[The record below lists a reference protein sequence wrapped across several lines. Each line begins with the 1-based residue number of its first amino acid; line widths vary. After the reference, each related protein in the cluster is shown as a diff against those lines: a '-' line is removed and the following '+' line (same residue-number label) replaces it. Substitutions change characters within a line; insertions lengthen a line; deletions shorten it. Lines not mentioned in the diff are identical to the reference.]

1 MSNKIKIGLIGAGIG
16 GITAAISLQ
25 QKGINP
31 TIYEQ
36 APELG
41 EVGAG
46 ITIGPNANHVLN
58 SLGLEEKL
66 EKLAKPSPNVGTLH
80 YKTGERLSYVP
91 RGREI
96 YMEKY
101 GAVSRLIHR
110 AELYQLLVDEIKDKK
125 NILKLNHKLKKI
137 KQDDKKVIL
146 YFENNIIEHCD
157 VVIACDGI
165 KSIVRD
171 QLFNTQKPKF
181 TGYVAW
187 RGLVESA
194 KVPDIDLDPHFAA
207 YPAENKMFGRY
218 PVKHK
223 TLINYVAVARKPSLT
238 SESWSQKAEVSEVL
252 EEFNE
257 WNEDVVRIINAT
269 PSDKCLRWSLYS
281 RQPLKKWI
289 NGRVSLLGDAAH
301 PMTPFYGMGAGMAIE
316 DAIVLARCFDKYS
329 KDWQDALKYYEL
341 ARIGRA
347 NKMHLDSLE
356 RGDAFMSSDASK
368 RSLPPSAGLDDDH
381 YKYNAAITPI

>member
-1 MSNKIKIGLIGAGIG
+1 M
-16 GITAAISLQ
+16 
-25 QKGINP
+25 
-31 TIYEQ
+31 
-36 APELG
+36 
-41 EVGAG
+41 
-46 ITIGPNANHVLN
+46 
-58 SLGLEEKL
+58 
-66 EKLAKPSPNVGTLH
+66 
-80 YKTGERLSYVP
+80 
-91 RGREI
+91 
-96 YMEKY
+96 
-101 GAVSRLIHR
+101 
-110 AELYQLLVDEIKDKK
+110 
-125 NILKLNHKLKKI
+125 
-137 KQDDKKVIL
+137 

-187 RGLVESA
+187 RGLVESD

-289 NGRVSLLGDAAH
+289 NGRVSLPEWIEEL
-301 PMTPFYGMGAGMAIE
+301 TP
-316 DAIVLARCFDKYS
+316 
-329 KDWQDALKYYEL
+329 
-341 ARIGRA
+341 
-347 NKMHLDSLE
+347 KMLE
-356 RGDAFMSSDASK
+356 TKMSA
-368 RSLPPSAGLDDDH
+368 P
-381 YKYNAAITPI
+381 